1 LRLGVFGGSFN
12 PPHIGHVLLGVD
24 AIEALGLD
32 RLIVVPASANPLKGA
47 NPGGAS
53 PTQRLEMTR
62 LAFADDP
69 RFEVSDMEIRR
80 GGLSYTVDTL
90 EALAGKYA
98 GAELVL
104 VLGSDAVAAFDRWSR
119 PDRILKL
126 ARLAIL
132 ARSTEEKS
140 KLPVGATIVTAR
152 RIDVSSSEIRRRVA
166 DGKSIKGFVA
176 DPVERFIRDAQL
188 YTS

>member
-1 LRLGVFGGSFN
+1 MRLGVFGGSFN

-24 AIEALGLD
+24 AIETLGLD
-32 RLIVVPASANPLKGA
+32 RLIVVPANANPLKGPD
-47 NPGGAS
+47 PGGAS
-53 PTQRLEMTR
+53 RIQRLQMTQ
-62 LAFADDP
+62 LAFANDP
-69 RFEVSDMEIRR
+69 RFEVSDMEIER

-104 VLGSDAVAAFDRWSR
+104 VLGLDSVATFDRWVR
-119 PDRILKL
+119 PDRILEL
-126 ARLAIL
+126 ARLAVL
-132 ARSTEEKS
+132 TRGTEEKS
-140 KLPVGATIVTAR
+140 KLPSGATVVTAR
-152 RIDVSSSEIRRRVA
+152 RVDVSSSEIRRRVA

-176 DPVERFIRDAQL
+176 DPVEQFILAAQL